1 MNVLNGVMPAQIVSG
16 VDLAVEQLG
25 YMQDT
30 LQRSISSYESHDI
43 RTDKLSVMLN
53 VQIYTAQKSLLAME
67 NVNALIDAK
76 NLTKSIDVIYG
87 VLFQL
92 EEIKHCDMAKVEVM
106 SLLNGL
112 LFVVRDVRST
122 VSGISS
128 ILKMGAAA

>member
-1 MNVLNGVMPAQIVSG
+1 
-16 VDLAVEQLG
+16 
-25 YMQDT
+25 MQDT

-53 VQIYTAQKSLLAME
+53 VPIYTAQKSLLAME

>member
-53 VQIYTAQKSLLAME
+53 VPIYTAQKSLLAME

>member
-53 VQIYTAQKSLLAME
+53 VPIYTAQKSLLAME

-87 VLFQL
+87 VLFKL

>member
-1 MNVLNGVMPAQIVSG
+1 MNVLNGVMPAQIMSG

-53 VQIYTAQKSLLAME
+53 VPIYTAQKSLLAME

>member
-1 MNVLNGVMPAQIVSG
+1 MNVLNGVMHAQIVSG
-16 VDLAVEQLG
+16 VDIAVEQLG

-53 VQIYTAQKSLLAME
+53 VPIYTAQKSLLAME